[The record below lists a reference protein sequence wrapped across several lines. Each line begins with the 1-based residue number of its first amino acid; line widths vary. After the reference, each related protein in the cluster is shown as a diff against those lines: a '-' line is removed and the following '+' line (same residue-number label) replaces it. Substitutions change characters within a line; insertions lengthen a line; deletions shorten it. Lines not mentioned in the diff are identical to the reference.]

1 MIFCLEFLQ
10 QKSGCVNVLLLFFF
24 FSGVFN
30 SGVKKKEKCLVQSQQ
45 DFLLD
50 LAMVNRI
57 WYIHCFISMS
67 DQCHTTHLLNSLYKL
82 LIFVPWNIN
91 YKWYQYLIGSGVVFG
106 FGIIG
111 GKRIEE
117 KIYNDNE
124 SNPGTKIILLHL
136 FHL

>member
-1 MIFCLEFLQ
+1 
-10 QKSGCVNVLLLFFF
+10 
-24 FSGVFN
+24 
-30 SGVKKKEKCLVQSQQ
+30 
-45 DFLLD
+45 
-50 LAMVNRI
+50 
-57 WYIHCFISMS
+57 MS

-91 YKWYQYLIGSGVVFG
+91 YKWYQFLIGSGVVFG

-124 SNPGTKIILLHL
+124 LNPGTKIILLHL